1 MSRCFSGAV
10 SLHPRT
16 CLQQRPLLPSKTTL
30 YVLRTSNTS
39 ALFSGCCPAKLR
51 SSSST
56 ASTVC
61 SAAAGELSLPNPD
74 GGSIPFNPYP
84 EGSAFL
90 AKIKGFL
97 FYTFTLMLSIP
108 LFVSMLVMT
117 PFVLLF
123 DKYRRTAQHF
133 VNNIWAKAS
142 TTPFYGVK
150 IEGVENLPPASQPAV
165 YVSNH
170 QSFLDIFTLFH
181 LNRSFKFVSKTSNF
195 LIPIIGW
202 SMFLT
207 GHVKLNRMDK
217 RSQLNC
223 LKECGRLLGLGCSV
237 LFFPEGT
244 RTKDG
249 KMAAFKKGAFS
260 IAAKAKVPVVPVTLV
275 GTGKLMPN
283 GKENMVYNGSVRM
296 IVHPAVQ
303 PKRAD
308 EMLLETRNAIASRLP
323 AEAVLPQ
330 LSTRE

>member
-1 MSRCFSGAV
+1 MKRM
-10 SLHPRT
+10 
-16 CLQQRPLLPSKTTL
+16 K
-30 YVLRTSNTS
+30 
-39 ALFSGCCPAKLR
+39 
-51 SSSST
+51 
-56 ASTVC
+56 
-61 SAAAGELSLPNPD
+61 
-74 GGSIPFNPYP
+74 GGS
-84 EGSAFL
+84 
-90 AKIKGFL
+90 
-97 FYTFTLMLSIP
+97 
-108 LFVSMLVMT
+108 
-117 PFVLLF
+117 
-123 DKYRRTAQHF
+123 RRTVVCA
-133 VNNIWAKAS
+133 
-142 TTPFYGVK
+142 
-150 IEGVENLPPASQPAV
+150 
-165 YVSNH
+165 YVSEVPVLNLQVCFCCDCKELH
-170 QSFLDIFTLFH
+170 VPCSMSSAWQQVH
-181 LNRSFKFVSKTSNF
+181 LAA
-195 LIPIIGW
+195 
-202 SMFLT
+202 

-249 KMAAFKKGAFS
+249 KMAAFKKVGCRPVCSYTVFQLFFVKFLTHCSRTVHGTAMCCTRRRLRHRLAAVVSKPMCIYLQGAFS